1 MSVESGVIAP
11 IVKEVTVPLPVA
23 RAWELFTSRVGK
35 LVAVGQPLGGRRRCT
50 STAPSRDTPAAGCTR
65 PREMAPSTP
74 GARCSSGS
82 HQRAWSFTWHP
93 GRTPDSAQHLEVTFT
108 PADDGRVTT
117 VRLTHTGWH
126 KLDKVGADERDRY
139 DRGWDYVLGFF
150 SEAANA

>member
-11 IVKEVTVPLPVA
+11 VVKEVTVPLPVA
-23 RAWELFTSRVGK
+23 RAWDLFTSDVASWWPLANHSVAGDD
-35 LVAVGQPLGGRRRCT
+35 AVGCAFEGYVGGRLYE
-50 STAPSRDTPAAGCTR
+50 TARDGTEHTWGTLLEWQPPTR
-65 PREMAPSTP
+65 LV
-74 GARCSSGS
+74 
-82 HQRAWSFTWHP
+82 FTWHP
-93 GRTPDSAQHLEVTFT
+93 GRTPDSAQHVEVTFT
-108 PADDGRVTT
+108 PAGDGRVST